1 MNIFHTFFIVF
12 VADFE
17 QTFIF
22 WDKKFILLVRMEK
35 IYKIKLFFH
44 VFPFLMPLGNVGS
57 TKANKREI
65 FERKVSNRINTGA
78 TEKKEK

>member
-1 MNIFHTFFIVF
+1 
-12 VADFE
+12 
-17 QTFIF
+17 
-22 WDKKFILLVRMEK
+22 MEK

-78 TEKKEK
+78 SEKKEK